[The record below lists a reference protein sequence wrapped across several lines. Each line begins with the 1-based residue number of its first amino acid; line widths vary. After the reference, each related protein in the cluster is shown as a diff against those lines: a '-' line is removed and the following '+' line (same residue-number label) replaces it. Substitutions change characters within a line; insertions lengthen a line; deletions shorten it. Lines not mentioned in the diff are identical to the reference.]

1 MFLVQDER
9 LVLADTNLMEV
20 KALNQAY
27 AELEAKVRLAN
38 QLKMFAGS
46 QTDESAK
53 DFWR

>member
-1 MFLVQDER
+1 M
-9 LVLADTNLMEV
+9 VLANTNLMEEV

-27 AELEAKVRLAN
+27 AELETKVRLAN

-53 DFWR
+53 DF